1 VPKLSQNGKDT
12 VKTWVLLATGVSMSW
27 YSDRSL
33 VVGPS
38 HEVLDSLL
46 NAFKNHRNQLQV

>member
-12 VKTWVLLATGVSMSW
+12 VRTWVLLATGVSMSW

-33 VVGPS
+33 VDPS